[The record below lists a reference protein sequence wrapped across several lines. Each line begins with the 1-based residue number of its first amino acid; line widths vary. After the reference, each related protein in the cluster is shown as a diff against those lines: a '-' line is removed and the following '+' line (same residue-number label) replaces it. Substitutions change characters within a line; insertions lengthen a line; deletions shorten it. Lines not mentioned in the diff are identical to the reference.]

1 MTKKPN
7 VSKPVR
13 SFVRREG
20 RMTNAQKK
28 AIEELKDKY
37 GIDGAEKISDGYPF
51 AEGTDIHLEIGFGDG
66 EALMS
71 LAKSNLESG
80 FIGIDP
86 HRPGAGRVLLK
97 MARDEIS
104 NARVIIGD
112 AAELLP
118 SLFQPQSLTR
128 ILVLFPDPWPKKRHH
143 KRRLINQNFLG
154 DLADTL
160 KPGGILHIATD
171 WQDYAE
177 SIVETLTSVTNL
189 KNTSETSD
197 YCPRPSWRPETKY
210 ERRGL
215 SLGHQVFDIGS
226 IKNES

>member
-1 MTKKPN
+1 MTRSQN
-7 VSKPVR
+7 FSRPVR

-20 RMTNAQKK
+20 RMTNSQKK
-28 AIEELKDKY
+28 AIEELEGKY
-37 GIDGAEKISDGYPF
+37 GIDGAQKISDGCPF
-51 AEGTDIHLEIGFGDG
+51 AKGTNIHLEIGFGDG
-66 EALMS
+66 EALIS

-86 HRPGAGRVLLK
+86 HRPGAGRVLRK
-97 MARDEIS
+97 IDRDEIS

-118 SLFQPQSLTR
+118 ALFQPQSLTR
-128 ILVLFPDPWPKKRHH
+128 ILVLFPDPWPKKRHN
-143 KRRLINQNFLG
+143 KRRLINQAFLS

-177 SIVETLTSVTNL
+177 SIIETLISVTDL
-189 KNTSETSD
+189 KNTSETND

>member
-1 MTKKPN
+1 
-7 VSKPVR
+7 
-13 SFVRREG
+13 
-20 RMTNAQKK
+20 MTNAQKK

-37 GIDGAEKISDGYPF
+37 GIDGAEKISDGHPF
-51 AEGTDIHLEIGFGDG
+51 AKGTDIHLEIGFGDG

-128 ILVLFPDPWPKKRHH
+128 ILVLFPDPWPKKRHN
-143 KRRLINQNFLG
+143 KRRLINQAFLG

-177 SIVETLTSVTNL
+177 SIVETLTSISNL
-189 KNTSETSD
+189 KNTSKTGD
-197 YCPRPSWRPETKY
+197 YCSRPSWRPETKY

-215 SLGHQVFDIGS
+215 SLSHQVFDIGS
-226 IKNES
+226 IKNDS

>member
-1 MTKKPN
+1 
-7 VSKPVR
+7 
-13 SFVRREG
+13 
-20 RMTNAQKK
+20 MTNAQKK

-51 AEGTDIHLEIGFGDG
+51 AKGTDIHLEIGFGDG

-86 HRPGAGRVLLK
+86 HRPGAGRVLLE
-97 MARDEIS
+97 MDRDEIS

-128 ILVLFPDPWPKKRHH
+128 ILVLFPDPWPKKRHN
-143 KRRLINQNFLG
+143 KRRLINQAFLG

-160 KPGGILHIATD
+160 KPGGILRIVVPDLERLTR
-171 WQDYAE
+171 DYLA
-177 SIVETLTSVTNL
+177 IVDELDKGNNR
-189 KNTSETSD
+189 KI
-197 YCPRPSWRPETKY
+197 
-210 ERRGL
+210 
-215 SLGHQVFDIGS
+215 GHTRSRDKVL
-226 IKNES
+226 

>member
-1 MTKKPN
+1 MTRSQN
-7 VSKPVR
+7 FSRPVR
-13 SFVRREG
+13 SFVQREG

-28 AIEELKDKY
+28 AIEELEGKY
-37 GIDGAEKISDGYPF
+37 GIDGAQKISDGCPF
-51 AEGTDIHLEIGFGDG
+51 AKGTNIHLEIGFGDG
-66 EALMS
+66 EALIS

-86 HRPGAGRVLLK
+86 HRPGAGRVLRK
-97 MARDEIS
+97 IDRDEIS

-118 SLFQPQSLTR
+118 ALFQPQSLTR
-128 ILVLFPDPWPKKRHH
+128 ILVLFPDPWPKKRHN
-143 KRRLINQNFLG
+143 KRRLINQAFLS

-177 SIVETLTSVTNL
+177 SIIETLISVTDL
-189 KNTSETSD
+189 KNTSETND

>member
-1 MTKKPN
+1 MTKNPN
-7 VSKPVR
+7 ISKPVR

-28 AIEELKDKY
+28 ALEELKDKY

-51 AEGTDIHLEIGFGDG
+51 AKGTDIHLEIGFGDG

-97 MARDEIS
+97 IDRDEIS

-128 ILVLFPDPWPKKRHH
+128 ILVLFPDPWPKKRHN
-143 KRRLINQNFLG
+143 KRRLINQAFLG

-177 SIVETLTSVTNL
+177 SIVETLTSISNL
-189 KNTSETSD
+189 KNISKTSD
-197 YCPRPSWRPETKY
+197 YCSRPSWRPETKY

-226 IKNES
+226 MKNES

>member
-1 MTKKPN
+1 MTKNPN

-51 AEGTDIHLEIGFGDG
+51 AKGTDIHLEIGFGDG

-86 HRPGAGRVLLK
+86 HRPGAGRG
-97 MARDEIS
+97 R
-104 NARVIIGD
+104 
-112 AAELLP
+112 
-118 SLFQPQSLTR
+118 SL
-128 ILVLFPDPWPKKRHH
+128 H
-143 KRRLINQNFLG
+143 RRRG
-154 DLADTL
+154 VRRTTL
-160 KPGGILHIATD
+160 HAPF
-171 WQDYAE
+171 E
-177 SIVETLTSVTNL
+177 
-189 KNTSETSD
+189 
-197 YCPRPSWRPETKY
+197 RPSP
-210 ERRGL
+210 L
-215 SLGHQVFDIGS
+215 
-226 IKNES
+226 

>member
-1 MTKKPN
+1 MTRSEN
-7 VSKPVR
+7 FSRPVR

-28 AIEELKDKY
+28 AIEELEGKY
-37 GIDGAEKISDGYPF
+37 GIDGAQKISDGCPF
-51 AEGTDIHLEIGFGDG
+51 AKGTNIHLEIGFGDG
-66 EALMS
+66 EALIS
-71 LAKSNLESG
+71 LAQSNLESG

-86 HRPGAGRVLLK
+86 HRPGAGRVLRK
-97 MARDEIS
+97 IDRDEIS

-118 SLFQPQSLTR
+118 ALFQPQSLTR
-128 ILVLFPDPWPKKRHH
+128 ILVLFPDPWPKKRHN
-143 KRRLINQNFLG
+143 KRRLINQAFLS

-177 SIVETLTSVTNL
+177 SIIETLISVTDL
-189 KNTSETSD
+189 KNTSETND